1 MKNKTLL
8 LSALAVFGGAF
19 LFLAASC
26 KKGGGPVAA
35 PIGVIGTV
43 GDSNF
48 VSTSAQSYYD
58 TSLNIFL
65 VAGVSFRSYDSS
77 YLSIQFPPP
86 IRVNVPVSSDS
97 ENVLIGYSNSIQR
110 ISYLGG
116 AKPYNGHA
124 VYTVTSWD
132 SVNRKLQGTFSGTI
146 YGVSTGSMS
155 DSLVVTR
162 GAFNVVY
169 GGQH

>member
-8 LSALAVFGGAF
+8 LSALVVFVGI
-19 LFLAASC
+19 LFLASSC

-48 VSTSAQSYYD
+48 VSTGTQSYYD
-58 TSLNIFL
+58 TSLNILL
-65 VAGVSFRSYDSS
+65 VAGVSSRSYDSS
-77 YLSIQFPPP
+77 TLSIQFPPP

-97 ENVLIGYSNSIQR
+97 EAVLMGYFNR
-110 ISYLGG
+110 GISYIGG
-116 AKPYNGHA
+116 AKPYRGHA

-132 SVNRKLQGTFSGTI
+132 SVNRKLQGTFSGTMYSNSQGHI
-146 YGVSTGSMS
+146 G
-155 DSLVVTR
+155 DSLVVTK
-162 GAFNVVY
+162 GAFNVTY

>member
-8 LSALAVFGGAF
+8 LSALAVFGGI
-19 LFLAASC
+19 LFLASSC

-58 TSLNIFL
+58 TSLNLFL

-77 YLSIQFPPP
+77 NLSIQFPPP
-86 IRVNVPVSSDS
+86 IRVNVPISSDS
-97 ENVLIGYSNSIQR
+97 VDVLMGYSNTIQR
-110 ISYLGG
+110 ITYIGG
-116 AKPYNGHA
+116 ATPYKGH
-124 VYTVTSWD
+124 VIYEVTSWD
-132 SVNRKLQGTFSGTI
+132 SVNRKLQGTFSGTV
-146 YGVSTGSMS
+146 YSVSQGSIG
-155 DSLVVTR
+155 DSLVVTK
-162 GAFNVVY
+162 GAFNVTY

>member
-8 LSALAVFGGAF
+8 LSALVIFGGAF
-19 LFLAASC
+19 LFLATSC

-58 TSLNIFL
+58 TSLNLFL
-65 VAGVSFRSYDSS
+65 VAGVSFRPYDSS
-77 YLSIQFPPP
+77 TLSIQFPPP
-86 IRVNVPVSSDS
+86 IRVNVAVSSDS
-97 ENVLIGYSNSIQR
+97 EAVLMGYFNHGITY
-110 ISYLGG
+110 IGG
-116 AKPYNGHA
+116 AKPYEGHA

-155 DSLVVTR
+155 DSLVVTK
-162 GAFNVVY
+162 GAFNVTY

>member
-8 LSALAVFGGAF
+8 LSVSVAFGGM
-19 LFLAASC
+19 LFFAGSC

-48 VSTSAQSYYD
+48 VSTSAQSDYD
-58 TSLNIFL
+58 TSLNLFL

-77 YLSIQFPPP
+77 TLSIQFPPP
-86 IRVNVPVSSDS
+86 IRVNVSVSSDS
-97 ENVLIGYSNSIQR
+97 EAVLMGYFNHG
-110 ISYLGG
+110 ISYIGG
-116 AKPYNGHA
+116 AKPYGGHA
-124 VYTVTSWD
+124 AYTVTSWD
-132 SVNRKLQGTFSGTI
+132 SVGRKLQGTFSGTM
-146 YGVSTGSMS
+146 YSVSQGHLG
-155 DSLVVTR
+155 DSLVVTK
-162 GAFNVVY
+162 GAFNVTY